1 MAAKELYLK
10 KLEKYEELL
19 MQEKHQTQKIITGID
34 EIQKRGSKAQSG
46 DLSSYSI
53 HQADMGTD
61 TDEAEKRVY
70 LLNKELDK
78 LQKLN
83 LALKRIY
90 DKTYGV
96 CEICGTYISEKRLK
110 IVPYAKF
117 CIECKSKEELK
128 QRRKR

>member
-1 MAAKELYLK
+1 MAAKEFSLK
-10 KLEKYEELL
+10 KLEKYEEILL
-19 MQEKHQTQKIITGID
+19 QEKNQTQKIIQGID
-34 EIQKRGSKAQSG
+34 EIQKRGTKSQSG

-70 LLNKELDK
+70 LLNKELEK
-78 LQKLN
+78 LKNLN

-96 CEICGTYISEKRLK
+96 CEICGSLISEKRLK